1 MIMSMQY
8 SLRPDLLFS
17 LRKCSE
23 YEAINHFASSSDIL
37 YVNNNG
43 ETFAM
48 AKKWESI
55 SGCSETEIVKIAEF
69 VLGRER
75 YKA

>member
-1 MIMSMQY
+1 MIMSTQY

-17 LRKCSE
+17 LRKPSE
-23 YEAINHFASSSDIL
+23 YEVMNHFASCSDIL
-37 YVNNNG
+37 YVNNS

-55 SGCSETEIVKIAEF
+55 CGCSETEIVRI
-69 VLGRER
+69 
-75 YKA
+75 